1 MGATGPCAGMC
12 SNPVVVPPNTNSGEL
27 GTAATCHVVMGR
39 TGGLVCGNFVAP
51 RTFTVNGTSFNC
63 TAGGGGNLPAAVAGG
78 WCFEASAGNNS
89 YAYFA
94 TYNVVP

>member
-1 MGATGPCAGMC
+1 MCTGPIT
-12 SNPVVVPPNTNSGEL
+12 VPPNMNSGDL
-27 GTAATCHVVMGR
+27 GTMATCHVVMGR
-39 TGGLVCGNFVAP
+39 QGSMVCGNFVSP

-63 TAGGGGNLPAAVAGG
+63 ASGAGGTLPAAVAGG
-78 WCFEASAGNNS
+78 WCFEAGAGNNS

>member
-1 MGATGPCAGMC
+1 MC
-12 SNPVVVPPNTNSGEL
+12 SPAITVPPNTNSGDL
-27 GTAATCHVVMGR
+27 GTATTCHEVSGSQGSM
-39 TGGLVCGNFVAP
+39 VCGNFVTP

-63 TAGGGGNLPAAVAGG
+63 ASGSGGTLPAARNGG

-94 TYNVVP
+94 TFNVVR